1 MSFRDKVV
9 IITGA
14 AGEIAQEMSREIL
27 RKGGFVVALG
37 LHSEP
42 LDRFLDQLDAEG
54 LRAYKRVI
62 ADISS
67 KETMDQVIEEVIHEK
82 GKIDILI
89 NHVGVALAES
99 LHATTAEHWRTEI
112 EVNLNGTY
120 YITDA
125 VLKPMK
131 AARSGVIITIGSV
144 NSDRAIGNPAYSAA
158 KAGLVSY
165 MQAIA
170 TEYGQYNIRAN
181 TVSPGSVRTGAWDA
195 RVEKNPAV
203 FEKLLKWYPL
213 KRIVTPKS
221 VSDAVLFLA
230 SEKADYISGIN
241 LRVDAGLS
249 AGVALFAQDITSE
262 DFGV

>member
-1 MSFRDKVV
+1 
-9 IITGA
+9 
-14 AGEIAQEMSREIL
+14 
-27 RKGGFVVALG
+27 
-37 LHSEP
+37 
-42 LDRFLDQLDAEG
+42 
-54 LRAYKRVI
+54 
-62 ADISS
+62 
-67 KETMDQVIEEVIHEK
+67 
-82 GKIDILI
+82 
-89 NHVGVALAES
+89 
-99 LHATTAEHWRTEI
+99 
-112 EVNLNGTY
+112 
-120 YITDA
+120 
-125 VLKPMK
+125 
-131 AARSGVIITIGSV
+131 
-144 NSDRAIGNPAYSAA
+144 
-158 KAGLVSY
+158 